1 MWNIMLE
8 WAYYVLF
15 RPIYAHS
22 KGGDMREQEPMT
34 QTMKISEVKNTL
46 SSLVNKV
53 YRKETRV
60 LVEKSGIPV
69 AAIISADDLQRFAQ
83 LEHEQEE
90 RFAVIDRVRNAFK
103 DVPAEDI
110 EAETDRIV
118 ARNRAPAE
126 EAATAR

>member
-1 MWNIMLE
+1 
-8 WAYYVLF
+8 
-15 RPIYAHS
+15 
-22 KGGDMREQEPMT
+22 MREHEPMI

-83 LEHEQEE
+83 LEREQEE
-90 RFAVIDRVRNAFK
+90 RFAVIDRVRDAFK
-103 DVPAEDI
+103 DVPAEEI
-110 EAETDRIV
+110 EAETDRII
-118 ARNRAPAE
+118 ARNRAAHRAAAE